1 MKKIRVEDAPG
12 LKLAH
17 DLTEIVPG
25 KKKEVAFARGT
36 IITEND
42 LEKLLDLGKRYLFVF
57 EGDEGGVHEEEAGTR
72 LARALAD
79 DQMDLRP
86 PKEGR
91 VNLVSKTRGLFYVN
105 HRKLQKI
112 NSVPDILVSTLPNR
126 FPVTVGDSVAAAK
139 ITPLLISEDRLAEA
153 ENLARNGIFS
163 IKPFKKMAA
172 SVIATGSEVYTG
184 RVQDASS
191 SVERRLA
198 GYGVDVLP
206 GTVVPDDIGE
216 ISRAILS
223 CFRNGADLVVTT
235 AGLSVDPDDVT
246 KEGIE
251 ATGAKIL
258 FYGTPIFPG
267 AMFLIATLGP
277 KYILGAPA
285 CVYYNNVTAFDIMLP
300 RILAGE
306 RPSRKDVEKLGYG
319 GLCRHCSTCHYPDCF
334 FGKGP

>member
-1 MKKIRVEDAPG
+1 MKKIRVEDVLG

-112 NSVPDILVSTLPNR
+112 NSLPDILVSTLPNR

-139 ITPLLISEDRLAEA
+139 ITPLLISEERLAEA

-172 SVIATGSEVYTG
+172 SVVATGSEVYTG

-191 SVERRLA
+191 SVERRL
-198 GYGVDVLP
+198 
-206 GTVVPDDIGE
+206 
-216 ISRAILS
+216 
-223 CFRNGADLVVTT
+223 
-235 AGLSVDPDDVT
+235 
-246 KEGIE
+246 
-251 ATGAKIL
+251 TG
-258 FYGTPIFPG
+258 
-267 AMFLIATLGP
+267 
-277 KYILGAPA
+277 
-285 CVYYNNVTAFDIMLP
+285 
-300 RILAGE
+300 
-306 RPSRKDVEKLGYG
+306 
-319 GLCRHCSTCHYPDCF
+319 
-334 FGKGP
+334 